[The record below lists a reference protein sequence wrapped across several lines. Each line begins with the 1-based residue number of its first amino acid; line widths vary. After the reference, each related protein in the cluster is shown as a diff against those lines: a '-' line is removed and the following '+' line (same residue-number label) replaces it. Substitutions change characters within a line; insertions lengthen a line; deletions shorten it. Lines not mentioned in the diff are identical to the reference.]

1 MTSSESLPWRKS
13 VNSGLPNDAIG
24 QEVIVIVLNMTQ
36 VTEGLPCKGKN
47 KISAKFLG
55 KGNQIILSFSSFS
68 LSLSFSI
75 LRRELLLIYPMII
88 KRSTSVQRHLWVL
101 TSNPRPLGPW
111 PWSQH
116 PAGWPD
122 QSWPQWC
129 PPAIPYFHILSRLR
143 GQNPFQPVWD
153 NLGVSCFNF
162 HKMQTKMDTDSQI
175 VLSTGLIRFLA
186 FPNQH
191 LQISSISSTLF
202 YTLRRKIW
210 TYMRYVWIS
219 LNISLLF
226 ARGTRPPWWIW
237 HLWRMVPSTTME
249 YPASGGSCHLHW
261 PQSIQNPTTRGA
273 NNFRFYTSKP
283 KLPIGSMEA

>member
-1 MTSSESLPWRKS
+1 MRSGRKS
-13 VNSGLPNDAIG
+13 LLSSWIWLKWLKDFLAR
-24 QEVIVIVLNMTQ
+24 E
-36 VTEGLPCKGKN
+36 KN

-55 KGNQIILSFSSFS
+55 KGNQIIISFLLS
-68 LSLSFSI
+68 LSLSI

-101 TSNPRPLGPW
+101 TSNPGPLGPW

-162 HKMQTKMDTDSQI
+162 HKMQTKMDTDSQT
-175 VLSTGLIRFLA
+175 VLSTGLDSLRFRINI
-186 FPNQH
+186 FKFRQFH
-191 LQISSISSTLF
+191 LPFFI
-202 YTLRRKIW
+202 RRKIW
-210 TYMRYVWIS
+210 TYMRYVIDMYEYLIALCSWHQASMVNLASVKDGAFNDNGIPGLGGVMS
-219 LNISLLF
+219 SALTAIHSESNSEGSKQLSLLHIK
-226 ARGTRPPWWIW
+226 T
-237 HLWRMVPSTTME
+237 
-249 YPASGGSCHLHW
+249 
-261 PQSIQNPTTRGA
+261 
-273 NNFRFYTSKP
+273 
-283 KLPIGSMEA
+283 

>member
-1 MTSSESLPWRKS
+1 MRSGRKS
-13 VNSGLPNDAIG
+13 LLSSWIWLKWLKDFLARENTKSVPNSLEKEI
-24 QEVIVIVLNMTQ
+24 
-36 VTEGLPCKGKN
+36 KWF
-47 KISAKFLG
+47 SHFL
-55 KGNQIILSFSSFS
+55 LS

-88 KRSTSVQRHLWVL
+88 ERSTSVQRHLWVL

-249 YPASGGSCHLHW
+249 YPASGGVMSSALTAIHSESNNEGSKQFSLLH
-261 PQSIQNPTTRGA
+261 IKT
-273 NNFRFYTSKP
+273 
-283 KLPIGSMEA
+283 